1 MPIYLGFLTFFIM
14 NFMLQVIENDF
25 ALPKCLPLA
34 FMSWHTLFPLS
45 IMPNALALSLCKLL
59 LAF

>member
-14 NFMLQVIENDF
+14 NFMLQVTENDF

-45 IMPNALALSLCKLL
+45 IMPNAWPYLPCKRL
-59 LAF
+59 